1 MAKTLLDNNYDL
13 FYIFLEN
20 IYLEDNFESILFFEI
35 VDIIVELSLGNQD
48 DLIFIDPLLL
58 TEASSLLFDGL
69 PLFNSFNNSS
79 IPTGPLILG

>member
-48 DLIFIDPLLL
+48 DLIFI
-58 TEASSLLFDGL
+58 EE
-69 PLFNSFNNSS
+69 
-79 IPTGPLILG
+79 IR